1 MKEYDSVLRSLLII
15 KLLVTNSVKY
25 ITLKNKFR
33 CKCYKSRINRSWVM
47 ENTNIGFLSF
57 STVDILKM
65 ASGRPGIPNVLPW
78 TS

>member
-1 MKEYDSVLRSLLII
+1 
-15 KLLVTNSVKY
+15 
-25 ITLKNKFR
+25 
-33 CKCYKSRINRSWVM
+33 M